1 LKVGLQE
8 TIQTWE
14 TCLTGTRAVVFVVD
28 DDDSVRG
35 SLKRLI
41 RSLGLAVQTFAS
53 AEDFLRSPDAA
64 AADCLILDMRMPGLS
79 GLDLQQ
85 RLVQSSSRIPIIF
98 ISAHDDQEARSRAMK
113 AGAIAFLQKPFE
125 EEDLLEALCA
135 ALWRRRARRQD
146 GGAAC

>member
-1 LKVGLQE
+1 MKVGLQE
-8 TIQTWE
+8 TSQTCE
-14 TCLTGTRAVVFVVD
+14 TCLTETRAVVFVVD
-28 DDDSVRG
+28 DDESVRG

-41 RSLGLAVQTFAS
+41 RSMGLAVETFAS
-53 AEDFLRSPDAA
+53 AEDFLSSPDAA
-64 AADCLILDMRMPGLS
+64 AADCLILDIRMPGMS

-85 RLVQSSSRIPIIF
+85 RLVQSGSQIPIIF

-146 GGAAC
+146 GGAA